1 MTSYL
6 VMDGF
11 WGSCGKGLIAGKLA
25 IDRNPDVAVCNF
37 GPNAGHTYVDEN
49 GPVVTRQLPTAVIN
63 KKVKLMVG
71 PGAIIDPIVLLA
83 ELEELKRFDPAS
95 RLVIHP
101 RAAIVNPYDKE
112 IEAQTMGGIASTKK
126 GVGEALRNKIA
137 RQSCPERPV
146 VAYQCKDVWDW
157 VVEMD
162 EYYNALHDAKLVQ
175 IESAQGFGLSINHG
189 TSYPM
194 CTSRDIAPESILND
208 VGISYRTLGE
218 VVLVLRTF
226 PIRVGH
232 ELDSQGNVIGHSGPH
247 YDDQKELTWAEMSE
261 IAGTPLIEQT
271 TVTKKV
277 RRVFTFS
284 NIQLENT
291 LKFVAPCSIFMNF
304 MNYIPGEN
312 RRWFLS
318 NIEQITKNH
327 SSIIKWLGYGPKYS
341 DVVNYP
347 NLQGYLKLE

>member
-1 MTSYL
+1 MISYI
-6 VMDGF
+6 VMDGQ

-63 KKVKLMVG
+63 KKVKLMIG

-112 IEAQTMGGIASTKK
+112 VEAQTMGGIASTKK

-137 RQSCPERPV
+137 RQCCPDRPV
-146 VAYQCKDVWDW
+146 IADQCDSIWDW
-157 VVEMD
+157 VVGMD
-162 EYYNALHDAKLVQ
+162 EYYNTLHNANLVQ
-175 IESAQGFGLSINHG
+175 IESAQGFGLSMNHG

-194 CTSRDIAPESILND
+194 CTSRDITPESILND
-208 VGISYRTLGE
+208 VGISYRTLDE

-232 ELDSQGNVIGHSGPH
+232 ELGNQGEIIGHSGPH
-247 YDDQKELTWAEMSE
+247 YNDQKELTWAKMSE
-261 IAGTPLIEQT
+261 IAGTPLSEQT

-284 NIQLENT
+284 NTQLENA

-304 MNYIPGEN
+304 MNYIPEED
-312 RRWFLS
+312 RQWFLKGVEDTAKQNQS
-318 NIEQITKNH
+318 M
-327 SSIIKWLGYGPKYS
+327 IKWLGYGPRYS
-341 DVVNYP
+341 DIINYS
-347 NLQGYLKLE
+347 NI